1 MNIKEGM
8 YVRYENRLIQ
18 LKNVEKGTIGYFIR
32 LAGCIRVCVSY
43 KDTYEEVIFQY
54 KQAASTPME
63 LIKVGDLVKI
73 NKTFGMVGRINFNNN
88 HPYLKL
94 VGQNSGTQ
102 LAVNNITKIL
112 TPNTNG
118 GFDLQ
123 WESEKE

>member
-1 MNIKEGM
+1 MTHDIKEGM
-8 YVRYENRLIQ
+8 YVRFENRLIQ
-18 LKNVEKGTIGYFIR
+18 LKNVERGTIGYFIR

-54 KQAASTPME
+54 KQVASTPME
-63 LIKVGDLVKI
+63 LIEIGDLVSFGDSGLVEIIDDTLSKVMLDNHSHKI
-73 NKTFGMVGRINFNNN
+73 I
-88 HPYLKL
+88 
-94 VGQNSGTQ
+94 
-102 LAVNNITKIL
+102 KIL

>member
-1 MNIKEGM
+1 MTHDIKVGM
-8 YVRYENRLIQ
+8 YARYNDNLYTVNYYGEDD
-18 LKNVEKGTIGYFIR
+18 
-32 LAGCIRVCVSY
+32 CILLSI
-43 KDTYEEVIFQY
+43 D
-54 KQAASTPME
+54 KQREFSVNPNCIKTASTPME